1 MKPLDIAQL
10 VPQRGPMCLLHAVA
24 HSDERSIVCS
34 ALSHRS
40 PDNPL
45 RRAGVLP
52 ALAGIEYAAQAL
64 AAHCA
69 LLAAGADGAPAQG
82 QGLLAGVREVA
93 LHVARLDDIDAPL
106 TVRAERLVANGSRL
120 LYGFSIEAG
129 QRQLLSGRVAVVL
142 SAVETA

>member
-1 MKPLDIAQL
+1 MKPPDIAQL
-10 VPQRGPMCLLHAVA
+10 VPQRGPMCLLHEVA
-24 HSDERSIVCS
+24 HSDERGIVCN

-45 RRAGVLP
+45 RRAGMLP

-69 LLAAGADGAPAQG
+69 LLARAHQAEPV
-82 QGLLAGVREVA
+82 QGLLAGVREVE

-106 TVRAERLVANGSRL
+106 TVRAERLVANGPRL
-120 LYGFSIEAG
+120 LYGFVIESG
-129 QRQLLSGRVAVVL
+129 QRKLLSGRVAVVL
-142 SAVETA
+142 RVEAAA

>member
-1 MKPLDIAQL
+1 
-10 VPQRGPMCLLHAVA
+10 MCLLHKVA
-24 HSDERSIVCS
+24 HSDERGIVCS

-45 RRAGVLP
+45 RHAGMLP

-69 LLAAGADGAPAQG
+69 LLARGRPGEPA

-106 TVRAERLVANGSRL
+106 TVRAERLVADGPRL
-120 LYGFSIEAG
+120 LYGFMIEAG
-129 QRQLLSGRVAVVL
+129 QRELLNGRVAVVL
-142 SAVETA
+142 GAQATA

>member
-1 MKPLDIAQL
+1 
-10 VPQRGPMCLLHAVA
+10 MCLLHKVA
-24 HSDERSIVCS
+24 HSDERGIVCS

-45 RRAGVLP
+45 RHAGMLP

-69 LLAAGADGAPAQG
+69 LLARARAGEPA

-106 TVRAERLVANGSRL
+106 TVRAERLVADGPRL
-120 LYGFSIEAG
+120 LYGFMIEAG
-129 QRQLLSGRVAVVL
+129 QRELLNGRVAVVL
-142 SAVETA
+142 GAQATA

>member
-1 MKPLDIAQL
+1 MPPDIAQL

-45 RRAGVLP
+45 RRAGMLP

-69 LLAAGADGAPAQG
+69 LLAAGVDGAPAQG
-82 QGLLAGVREVA
+82 VLAGVREVA

-129 QRQLLSGRVAVVL
+129 QRQLLNGRVAVVL
-142 SAVETA
+142 RAEATA

>member
-1 MKPLDIAQL
+1 MRPGITQL
-10 VPQRGPMCLLHAVA
+10 VPQRGPMCLLHEVA

-45 RRAGVLP
+45 RRAGLLP

-64 AAHCA
+64 AAHCT
-69 LLAAGADGAPAQG
+69 LLAAGADGAPA

-129 QRQLLSGRVAVVL
+129 QQVLLNGRVAVVL
-142 SAVETA
+142 RAEATA

>member
-1 MKPLDIAQL
+1 M
-10 VPQRGPMCLLHAVA
+10 
-24 HSDERSIVCS
+24 
-34 ALSHRS
+34 
-40 PDNPL
+40 
-45 RRAGVLP
+45 P